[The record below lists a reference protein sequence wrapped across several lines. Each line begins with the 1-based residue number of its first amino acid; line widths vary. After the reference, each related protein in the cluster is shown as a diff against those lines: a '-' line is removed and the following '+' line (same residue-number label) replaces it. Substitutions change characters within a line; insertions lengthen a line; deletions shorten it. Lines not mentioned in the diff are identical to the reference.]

1 MRVPEILE
9 FGYYGSLRRAY
20 EPGILFCYPFFEG
33 MLIIVLYQFYLVPRI
48 ISPMVVQH
56 WLDEIESGRINLPK
70 VLESYTGELL
80 GQVDA
85 LFLVYK

>member
-1 MRVPEILE
+1 MNQEL
-9 FGYYGSLRRAY
+9 
-20 EPGILFCYPFFEG
+20 LFLLSFFFEG

-70 VLESYTGELL
+70 VFRELHRGAAGAGGRAFFWL
-80 GQVDA
+80 
-85 LFLVYK
+85 YK